1 MKHCFKIMM
10 ATLLLTAAFLTSCSS
25 KHAGMRADEAYL
37 TSSDALDGAIEYEI
51 ITERR
56 VSSTDGLETIS
67 QDRATYRR
75 KNGRFYMQNADTSN
89 PLLNMEGWYIDGF
102 SYAAYRSMKIKTP
115 VTLSEYVASN
125 GTAAAYLPRIDESL
139 LKKLKFEGDG
149 ERFITLTLSAPQ
161 YTELFGESG
170 IGGEIDG
177 EVTYKVYFDADG
189 RVASTLTSFY
199 MTVKETRLY
208 SETKTS
214 FSFTS
219 PDIDLPA
226 NAEEF
231 TLIG

>member
-1 MKHCFKIMM
+1 MKHRLKIMM
-10 ATLLLTAAFLTSCSS
+10 ATVLLAASLLSSCSS

-37 TSSDALDGAIEYEI
+37 SSSDALESAIEYEI

-56 VSSTDGLETIS
+56 VSSTDGLETVS

-102 SYAAYRSMKIKTP
+102 SYASYRSMKIKTP

-125 GTAAAYLPRIDESL
+125 GSAAAYLPRIDDSL

-149 ERFITLTLSAPQ
+149 EKFITLTLSAAQ

-177 EVTYKVYFDADG
+177 EITYKVTFDADG
-189 RVASTLTSFY
+189 RVTSTHTSFY
-199 MTVKETRLY
+199 MKVKETRLY
-208 SETKTS
+208 SETKTTFS
-214 FSFTS
+214 FSS
-219 PDIDLPA
+219 PDIDLPD